1 MFRRNSLA
9 LILLLIASLLMA
21 CSGGSPAPAPTSTSA
36 PTASSVS
43 NATPAAE
50 GTTSNAD
57 TIRFELATKGIEA
70 RYRVREQLAS
80 LALPSDAVGVT
91 SAITGA
97 LVLNADGTVVSDESK
112 FVVDITGL
120 TSDRSMRDHYLQSN
134 ILKTGTYPTVE
145 FVPKQVMGLSSPLP
159 TSGNV
164 TFQLV
169 GDLTIM
175 GFTRSI
181 TWEVTGTTTDG
192 RDFNGT
198 ATTHFTFEDF
208 GISQPRVPT
217 VLSVQDNI
225 QLEFDFH
232 FVRAE

>member
-9 LILLLIASLLMA
+9 LILMLIAGLLTA
-21 CSGGSPAPAPTSTSA
+21 CSSGSPPPAPTSTSA
-36 PTASSVS
+36 PTTTPNAQGTPASS
-43 NATPAAE
+43 
-50 GTTSNAD
+50 AD
-57 TIRFELATKGIEA
+57 TLRFELATEGNEA

-80 LALPSDAVGVT
+80 LAFPSDAVGVT
-91 SAITGA
+91 SAVTGA

-120 TSDRSMRDHYLQSN
+120 TSDRSMRDRYLQSN
-134 ILKTGTYPTVE
+134 ILQTRTYPTVE
-145 FVPKQVMGLSSPLP
+145 FVPRQVIGLSSPLP
-159 TSGNV
+159 TSGDV

-169 GDLTIM
+169 GDLTVM
-175 GFTRSI
+175 GSTRSI

-192 RDFNGT
+192 RELTGT

-208 GISQPRVPT
+208 GLNQPRVPT

-225 QLEFDFH
+225 QLELDFH
-232 FVRAE
+232 FVRVN